1 MLEVWTLI
9 VILGSIAVINL
20 PVLYLYIL
28 KEKLS
33 IYLFF
38 FFNITSL
45 ILSDQ
50 CVFLCY
56 APSVVKQREVGV
68 YVVVPLF
75 CKMVVP
81 CSC

>member
-1 MLEVWTLI
+1 MDIDSDLGKYSSDQFASSVSLYFKRKI
-9 VILGSIAVINL
+9 V
-20 PVLYLYIL
+20 
-28 KEKLS
+28 
-33 IYLFF
+33 YLFVF

>member
-33 IYLFF
+33 IYLVFF
-38 FFNITSL
+38 L
-45 ILSDQ
+45 I
-50 CVFLCY
+50 
-56 APSVVKQREVGV
+56 
-68 YVVVPLF
+68 
-75 CKMVVP
+75 
-81 CSC
+81 